1 MAKPETT
8 SAAAIYAEKTY
19 VEHSDSAGSTSS
31 NHDVNEALQF
41 SPKQERKLRHR
52 VDWRLIPALGL
63 MYGVSLMDRKNVS
76 NAYIAGMR
84 TDLRL
89 SISYRYSLITLVFFI
104 TYVIFQPPLTY
115 LCRKI
120 GPPVFLPG
128 LCFLWGCII
137 IGFGFAQNWTTLVA
151 LRLLLGLLEAG
162 YFPGCVYLLS
172 TWYTRY
178 EVARRYSIFYL
189 IGSLASALSGI
200 LAYGIMQMEG
210 ASGIRGWRWIFII
223 EGVITVAFA
232 IIGYLLIVRFPDQ
245 ERDRPSF
252 KFLNTNE
259 CTFIIDK
266 LNRDRADV
274 HTEPF
279 NLKKFLRPAL
289 DFEIWGFA
297 LIFFCTTTIT
307 YSFAFFLP
315 IVLRD
320 NIGFSVAASQC
331 LVAPPYVLSAILMY
345 ATSWVGD
352 RYRTR
357 APIIILN
364 TVISLVGLPLMGFHP
379 SPTAR
384 YIGAFIGVAGANA
397 NIPAVMAY
405 QANNIRGQWK
415 RAFCSATLTGLGGV
429 GGIAGSLIF
438 RSQDAPGYY
447 WGFVGTI
454 VCNIVIIVI
463 CVVLSGVFWQR
474 NKKAAKGELVIEG
487 NVDFRYTL

>member
-76 NAYIAGMR
+76 NAYIA
-84 TDLRL
+84 
-89 SISYRYSLITLVFFI
+89 
-104 TYVIFQPPLTY
+104 
-115 LCRKI
+115 
-120 GPPVFLPG
+120 
-128 LCFLWGCII
+128 
-137 IGFGFAQNWTTLVA
+137 
-151 LRLLLGLLEAG
+151 
-162 YFPGCVYLLS
+162 GCVYLLS

-364 TVISLVGLPLMGFHP
+364 TIISLVGLPLMGFHP

-397 NIPAVMAY
+397 NIPAIMAY

-454 VCNIVIIVI
+454 VCNIVIIVT